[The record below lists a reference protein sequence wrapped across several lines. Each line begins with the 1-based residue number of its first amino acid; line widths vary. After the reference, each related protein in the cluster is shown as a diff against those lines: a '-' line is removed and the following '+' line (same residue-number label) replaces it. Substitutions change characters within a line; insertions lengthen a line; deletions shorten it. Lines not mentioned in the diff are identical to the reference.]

1 MASPL
6 RQVACPECGSK
17 TEAIARAHRPVA
29 LAGTDVRG
37 ASSQA
42 GLRMD
47 WVETMNAV
55 EKLGV
60 KTFIAGHTDPAA
72 PDNDA
77 ARLIEATRQYI

>member
-1 MASPL
+1 
-6 RQVACPECGSK
+6 
-17 TEAIARAHRPVA
+17 
-29 LAGTDVRG
+29 
-37 ASSQA
+37 
-42 GLRMD
+42 MD